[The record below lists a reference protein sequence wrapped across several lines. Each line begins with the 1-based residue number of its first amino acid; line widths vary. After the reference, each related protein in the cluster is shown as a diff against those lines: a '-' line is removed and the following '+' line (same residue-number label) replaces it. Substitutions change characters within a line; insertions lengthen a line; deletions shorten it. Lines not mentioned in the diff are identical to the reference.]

1 MSIGSGTPSWRSAFS
16 HRTIGFASMY
26 AWVFTVYLCCSPQAI
41 NDSYVALFPL
51 FYLCSFAV
59 AAVALLAFAA
69 FANRAPVSTM
79 LEKASSWKAFCIG
92 GAVCATIGTIWLAVA
107 WTQGSLSLVEIVLI
121 GCTTGFGQASLFL
134 QWGSV
139 LSSRAAVASIED
151 VCKAFLIA
159 SLIVCL
165 QAMFP
170 SILSMLLVALLPLVS
185 AYILVTKLAPFT
197 DCNGG
202 QGERD
207 EGGAYGEGLS
217 NARETNELLLR
228 TCMGALAIGLIMG
241 ALRYLAGDDIG
252 FSGMYAVSKITAS
265 VICCLVVYF
274 QSRRTRFEFS
284 RIYRY
289 IMLLMGLGIVMN
301 PFFDSNLLPVVVSRI
316 GVSCFETFMWIVVI
330 GFVKCFHVKPFCAV
344 GLCWASLTGGLC
356 GGAAIGRFA
365 IGSNLLDHLDP
376 ACLALVFLFALLL
389 VLTFVLTERDLIS
402 LEGWGGLLLNA
413 IWCRPESRRAPDFE
427 YGPRAEC
434 GRDQVARDSEPLPAV
449 GTRRG
454 SAHLA
459 RVRTVAFA
467 HQVRALL
474 ITRHGEHPCHAHLRE
489 ARRPRQR
496 RAARVFRG
504 ADSLTEA
511 DGVADSD

>member
-41 NDSYVALFPL
+41 NDSY
-51 FYLCSFAV
+51 
-59 AAVALLAFAA
+59 VALLAFAA

-207 EGGAYGEGLS
+207 EGG
-217 NARETNELLLR
+217 R
-228 TCMGALAIGLIMG
+228 I
-241 ALRYLAGDDIG
+241 
-252 FSGMYAVSKITAS
+252 
-265 VICCLVVYF
+265 
-274 QSRRTRFEFS
+274 RRR
-284 RIYRY
+284 
-289 IMLLMGLGIVMN
+289 VA
-301 PFFDSNLLPVVVSRI
+301 
-316 GVSCFETFMWIVVI
+316 
-330 GFVKCFHVKPFCAV
+330 KC
-344 GLCWASLTGGLC
+344 
-356 GGAAIGRFA
+356 
-365 IGSNLLDHLDP
+365 
-376 ACLALVFLFALLL
+376 
-389 VLTFVLTERDLIS
+389 ERD
-402 LEGWGGLLLNA
+402 E
-413 IWCRPESRRAPDFE
+413 R
-427 YGPRAEC
+427 
-434 GRDQVARDSEPLPAV
+434 
-449 GTRRG
+449 
-454 SAHLA
+454 
-459 RVRTVAFA
+459 AFA
-467 HQVRALL
+467 
-474 ITRHGEHPCHAHLRE
+474 
-489 ARRPRQR
+489 
-496 RAARVFRG
+496 
-504 ADSLTEA
+504 
-511 DGVADSD
+511 

>member
-1 MSIGSGTPSWRSAFS
+1 
-16 HRTIGFASMY
+16 MY

-207 EGGAYGEGLS
+207 EGGAYGEGLP

-289 IMLLMGLGIVMN
+289 IMLLM
-301 PFFDSNLLPVVVSRI
+301 
-316 GVSCFETFMWIVVI
+316 
-330 GFVKCFHVKPFCAV
+330 
-344 GLCWASLTGGLC
+344 
-356 GGAAIGRFA
+356 
-365 IGSNLLDHLDP
+365 
-376 ACLALVFLFALLL
+376 
-389 VLTFVLTERDLIS
+389 LTFVLTERDLIS
-402 LEGWGGLLLNA
+402 LEGWGVF
-413 IWCRPESRRAPDFE
+413 S
-427 YGPRAEC
+427 
-434 GRDQVARDSEPLPAV
+434 S
-449 GTRRG
+449 TR
-454 SAHLA
+454 S
-459 RVRTVAFA
+459 
-467 HQVRALL
+467 
-474 ITRHGEHPCHAHLRE
+474 
-489 ARRPRQR
+489 
-496 RAARVFRG
+496 G
-504 ADSLTEA
+504 ADRKAEERPISSMDHARSAVATKSHEIANRYRLSEREEEVLTLLALGRSRSHIKSELFLSLGTVNTHVTHIYA
-511 DGVADSD
+511 KLGVHGKDELLAYFEEPIR

>member
-1 MSIGSGTPSWRSAFS
+1 MSIGSGIPSWRSAFS
-16 HRTIGFASMY
+16 HRTIGFASTY

-59 AAVALLAFAA
+59 TVVALLAFAA

-107 WTQGSLSLVEIVLI
+107 WTQGSLSLVEIILI

-139 LSSRAAVASIED
+139 LSSRTAVASIED

-165 QAMFP
+165 QAAFP

-197 DCNGG
+197 DCDDG

-207 EGGAYGEGLS
+207 EGSAYGEGLPD
-217 NARETNELLLR
+217 ARETNELLLR

-241 ALRYLAGDDIG
+241 VLRYLTGDDIG
-252 FSGMYAVSKITAS
+252 FSGMYAVSKIAAS

-289 IMLLMGLGIVMN
+289 IMLLMGLGIVMH

-316 GVSCFETFMWIVVI
+316 GVSCFEAFMWIVVI
-330 GFVKCFHVKPFCAV
+330 GFVKCFHVKPFRAV

-356 GGAAIGRFA
+356 AGAAIGRFA
-365 IGSNLLDHLDP
+365 IGSNLPDHLDP
-376 ACLALVFLFALLL
+376 ACLALVLLFALLL
-389 VLTFVLTERDLIS
+389 VLTFMLTERDLIS
-402 LEGWGGLLLNA
+402 LEGWGVF
-413 IWCRPESRRAPDFE
+413 S
-427 YGPRAEC
+427 
-434 GRDQVARDSEPLPAV
+434 S
-449 GTRRG
+449 TR
-454 SAHLA
+454 S
-459 RVRTVAFA
+459 
-467 HQVRALL
+467 
-474 ITRHGEHPCHAHLRE
+474 
-489 ARRPRQR
+489 
-496 RAARVFRG
+496 G
-504 ADSLTEA
+504 ADRKAEERPISSMDHARSMVATKSHEIASRYRLSEREEEVLTLLALGRSRSHIKSELFLSLGTVNTHVTHIYA
-511 DGVADSD
+511 KLGVHSKDELLAYFEEPIR